1 MSVLQKTSKELP
13 FDQFYL
19 LPEHLN
25 RYPRSQYPLFRSQI
39 GKPLRLI
46 SIVGGLSG
54 KPGHVNNV
62 LEQRAF
68 NVDQFA
74 LIVTLIFGGKK
85 WTIPISNV
93 YGNTHAFIVFTL
105 PRKTLFF
112 HTASHPNYSS
122 R

>member
-54 KPGHVNNV
+54 KPGHVNNA

-85 WTIPISNV
+85 MDHTNFQSVWKYTRV
-93 YGNTHAFIVFTL
+93 YRFHLATENAFL
-105 PRKTLFF
+105 
-112 HTASHPNYSS
+112 SHSITS
-122 R
+122 KL